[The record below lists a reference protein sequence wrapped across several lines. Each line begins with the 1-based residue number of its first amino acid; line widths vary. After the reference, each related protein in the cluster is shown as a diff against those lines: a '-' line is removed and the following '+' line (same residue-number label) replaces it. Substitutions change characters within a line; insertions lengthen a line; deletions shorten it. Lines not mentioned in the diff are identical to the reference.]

1 MQLNFNHFAFF
12 NLGRQMFRLRCIFV
26 LWSILVMGLASSDV
40 NGQAPFH
47 RQRGNGPYRNFGPP
61 QPRNFG
67 DTPSP
72 TEMLA
77 RLKFHKHQE
86 TPLFDLLREAG
97 SDIFSKLSDN
107 EKKLAGRFVEDMIL
121 KEGMDSERV
130 SSLMEHM
137 NISPE
142 ARQALQEGIERA
154 GGGEAAVSPEDRK
167 AIANN
172 VRQQFLQQFG
182 NQPGSPRSPSNQ
194 TTQQSNRPTDLG
206 RPNIDNRAQTQS
218 LVPDATSP
226 TEAIVDNA
234 TRNQQLQQRI
244 AKLAEALKTKTRK
257 LKEARDQQRN
267 TPSHESAAS
276 NTDSK
281 PRRNGNGQLPR
292 APKPA
297 DQELAESEVRTKP
310 SSQTPAIAPSDTASN
325 RNRVD
330 RSGLNRSKTPLPP
343 ESLKVPGIDLKNN
356 ELVQEALRQFQ
367 SQSEEDQQRIFSEI
381 QDKLRD
387 GDLTPRQMEELFS
400 DLQSAKS
407 PAEFAERI
415 DEASKILD
423 LPADSREKIMGS
435 LNRRSGTGR
444 SSSGDGSANDVEVG
458 VDKIGRDLLQDA
470 LQTYNDPDSGYELS
484 GAFKRLK
491 DHAEGIRSERPLAN
505 FGNISKKLFEDSSK
519 IFDAD
524 STSDSRQ
531 ASGVKP
537 GQRLDQ
543 LLTAAASE
551 AIANSAEA
559 NDKKGDSVFSS
570 VLNSALGTALDQAV
584 TLADDGEPGVNGNDD
599 GGWNT
604 HTNNFN
610 NDSLGPLQDF
620 GSPQPNSASQS
631 PNVSNGSNPSLPST
645 SDSSPSQSNS
655 IQESVSA
662 ITESILDTKFSW
674 RSLFLILG
682 LVGLLALAIFLLS
695 RILTPADPI
704 LQKQAELQ
712 RKLQQSSANPKDVV
726 EAVDLFLLSRFGDVS
741 SWWNAKHAA
750 DQVSEAKPDRRDKV
764 ASLFQ
769 VYRWSR
775 YQAAGKD
782 SVSPE
787 QNKLV
792 VATLQELLEAPPE
805 AFGSAKSSASNTP
818 STDDD
823 GEVSS

>member
-1 MQLNFNHFAFF
+1 
-12 NLGRQMFRLRCIFV
+12 
-26 LWSILVMGLASSDV
+26 
-40 NGQAPFH
+40 
-47 RQRGNGPYRNFGPP
+47 
-61 QPRNFG
+61 
-67 DTPSP
+67 
-72 TEMLA
+72 MLA
-77 RLKFHKHQE
+77 RLKFHKQQE

-130 SSLMEHM
+130 SSLMNHM

-142 ARQALQEGIERA
+142 ARQALKEGIDRS
-154 GGGEAAVSPEDRK
+154 GVGETTISPEDRK
-167 AIANN
+167 AIADN

-182 NQPGSPRSPSNQ
+182 DLPGGSRLPSNQ
-194 TTQQSNRPTDLG
+194 TTQQSNKPTG
-206 RPNIDNRAQTQS
+206 SNRPNVDNKAQLPS
-218 LVPDATSP
+218 LVPGATND

-234 TRNQQLQQRI
+234 TRNQQFRQQI
-244 AKLAEALKTKTRK
+244 AKLAETLKTKTRE
-257 LKEARDQQRN
+257 LKEARDQQSN
-267 TPSHESAAS
+267 PPSRESAGS
-276 NTDSK
+276 NTDSS
-281 PRRNGNGQLPR
+281 PRRSGNGQLPR
-292 APKPA
+292 PPRPA
-297 DQELAESEVRTKP
+297 GQDLAGPEVKTKP
-310 SSQTPAIAPSDTASN
+310 SSQTPGTAPSDTASN

-330 RSGLNRSKTPLPP
+330 RSGLNRSQTQRPP
-343 ESLKVPGIDLKNN
+343 ESPKVPGIDPSFDLENN
-356 ELVQEALRQFQ
+356 ELVQEALRQFK
-367 SQSEEDQQRIFSEI
+367 SQSEEDQQKIFSEI
-381 QDKLRD
+381 QDKLRN

-407 PAEFAERI
+407 PAQLAERI
-415 DEASKILD
+415 DEASKTLG
-423 LPADSREKIMGS
+423 LPADSKEKIMESFGR
-435 LNRRSGTGR
+435 LPSGGQSF
-444 SSSGDGSANDVEVG
+444 SSDGQADDTEVGVDSEGG
-458 VDKIGRDLLQDA
+458 VDKIGQDLLKDA
-470 LQTYNDPDSGYELS
+470 LQTYNDPNSGYELS

-491 DHAEGIRSERPLAN
+491 DHAEGIHSDRPLAN
-505 FGNISKKLFEDSSK
+505 FGSISKKLFEDSSK
-519 IFDAD
+519 IFDAE
-524 STSDSRQ
+524 SASDSLR

-551 AIANSAEA
+551 AIANSTEA
-559 NDKKGDSVFSS
+559 NDKEGDSVFSS

-599 GGWNT
+599 GGWPP

-610 NDSLGPLQDF
+610 NDSLGSLQDF

-631 PNVSNGSNPSLPST
+631 PNISSGSNPLLPSIN
-645 SDSSPSQSNS
+645 SSSPRQSSS

-662 ITESILDTKFSW
+662 ITDSILDTKFNW
-674 RSLFLILG
+674 QALFFILG
-682 LVGLLALAIFLLS
+682 LVGLLLLTAFLLS
-695 RILTPADPI
+695 RIFAAADPI
-704 LQKQAELQ
+704 LKKQAELQ
-712 RKLQQSSANPKDVV
+712 RKLQQSSANPNDVV
-726 EAVDLFLLSRFGDVS
+726 EAVDLFLLSRFGDTS

-750 DQVSEAKPDRRDKV
+750 DQISKAKPDWRDKV

>member
-1 MQLNFNHFAFF
+1 
-12 NLGRQMFRLRCIFV
+12 
-26 LWSILVMGLASSDV
+26 
-40 NGQAPFH
+40 
-47 RQRGNGPYRNFGPP
+47 
-61 QPRNFG
+61 
-67 DTPSP
+67 
-72 TEMLA
+72 
-77 RLKFHKHQE
+77 
-86 TPLFDLLREAG
+86 
-97 SDIFSKLSDN
+97 
-107 EKKLAGRFVEDMIL
+107 
-121 KEGMDSERV
+121 MDSERV

-194 TTQQSNRPTDLG
+194 TTQQSNRPTDLV

-292 APKPA
+292 PPRPA

-310 SSQTPAIAPSDTASN
+310 SSQTPATAPSDTASN

-381 QDKLRD
+381 QDKLRN

-407 PAEFAERI
+407 PAQLAERI
-415 DEASKILD
+415 DEASKTLG
-423 LPADSREKIMGS
+423 LPADSKEKIMESFGRLPS
-435 LNRRSGTGR
+435 GRRSF
-444 SSSGDGSANDVEVG
+444 SSDGQADETEVAADSEVG
-458 VDKIGRDLLQDA
+458 VDKIGQDLLKDA
-470 LQTYNDPDSGYELS
+470 LQTYNDPNSGYELS

-491 DHAEGIRSERPLAN
+491 DYAEGIHSDRPLAN
-505 FGNISKKLFEDSSK
+505 FGSISKKLFEDSSK
-519 IFDAD
+519 IFDAE
-524 STSDSRQ
+524 SASDSLR

-551 AIANSAEA
+551 AIANSTEA
-559 NDKKGDSVFSS
+559 NDKEGDSVFSS

-599 GGWNT
+599 GGWNP

-610 NDSLGPLQDF
+610 NDSLGSLQDF

-631 PNVSNGSNPSLPST
+631 PNISSGSNPLLPSIN
-645 SDSSPSQSNS
+645 SSSPRQSSS

-662 ITESILDTKFSW
+662 ITDSILDTKFSW
-674 RSLFLILG
+674 QALLSILG
-682 LVGLLALAIFLLS
+682 LVGLLLLAAFLLS
-695 RILTPADPI
+695 RIFAAANPI
-704 LQKQAELQ
+704 LKKQAELQ
-712 RKLQQSSANPKDVV
+712 RKLQQSSANPNDVV
-726 EAVDLFLLSRFGDVS
+726 EAVDLFLLSRFGDTS

-750 DQVSEAKPDRRDKV
+750 DQISKAKPDWRDKV

-792 VATLQELLEAPPE
+792 AATCR
-805 AFGSAKSSASNTP
+805 N
-818 STDDD
+818 
-823 GEVSS
+823 